1 MEDYLR
7 QMLKEFESVSP
18 LLKKNQ
24 PVDFMSLEYLDEF
37 TGTTNRN
44 FSLRMKKIKEMI
56 RKKIIVLKYTFLN
69 PIVLQLMKL
78 VKILNKPLST

>member
-44 FSLRMKKIKEMI
+44 FSFRGKKIKKMT
-56 RKKIIVLKYTFLN
+56 RKKIIVLKYNFSESY
-69 PIVLQLMKL
+69 
-78 VKILNKPLST
+78 STAINEIGKNLE

>member
-1 MEDYLR
+1 
-7 QMLKEFESVSP
+7 MLKEFESVSP

-44 FSLRMKKIKEMI
+44 FSFRGKKIKKMT
-56 RKKIIVLKYTFLN
+56 RKKIIVLKYNFSESY
-69 PIVLQLMKL
+69 
-78 VKILNKPLST
+78 STAINEIGKNLE

>member
-44 FSLRMKKIKEMI
+44 FSFTDEKNKRDDQKKNYRFKVHFSES
-56 RKKIIVLKYTFLN
+56 Y
-69 PIVLQLMKL
+69 
-78 VKILNKPLST
+78 STAINEIGKNLE